1 MAWSGPQAMQASPRH
16 NRLKQDVIEAVECM
30 KSWQAD
36 GGQVGNQDF
45 EQVRIMLEQLEAK
58 GTGLESPTVD

>member
-1 MAWSGPQAMQASPRH
+1 
-16 NRLKQDVIEAVECM
+16 M
-30 KSWQAD
+30 KSWMAD
-36 GGQVGNQDF
+36 GGLVGFQDI

>member
-1 MAWSGPQAMQASPRH
+1 
-16 NRLKQDVIEAVECM
+16 M

-36 GGQVGNQDF
+36 GGLVGFQDI

-58 GTGLESPTVD
+58 GTGLESPTVG